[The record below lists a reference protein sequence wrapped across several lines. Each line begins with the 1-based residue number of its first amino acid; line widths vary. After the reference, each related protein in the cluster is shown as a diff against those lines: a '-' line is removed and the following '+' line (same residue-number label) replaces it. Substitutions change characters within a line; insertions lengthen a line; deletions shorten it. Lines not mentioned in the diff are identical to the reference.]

1 MIKMNVKVFR
11 KERYNFVTDY
21 ETWMPDFLKG
31 MGNGI
36 KVNTHLVTDPV
47 KDLSVGIKTNMNKNL
62 SGGSKAEG
70 IKTTATG
77 AAKEEAGQNGFAITI
92 AKLADSIIIREEGD
106 IDKIATALANKLTQ
120 TALGMG

>member
-1 MIKMNVKVFR
+1 MLKYL
-11 KERYNFVTDY
+11 EREGANVTDY
-21 ETWMPDFLKG
+21 ETWMPDFMKG

-36 KVNTHLVTDPV
+36 KVNTRLVTDPV

-62 SGGSKAEG
+62 SGGSNTKDL
-70 IKTTATG
+70 KRTTTAKDNNT
-77 AAKEEAGQNGFAITI
+77 QNGLAITI
-92 AKLADSIIIREEGD
+92 AKLADSIVIREEGD

>member
-1 MIKMNVKVFR
+1 MLKYL
-11 KERYNFVTDY
+11 EREGIDVTDY
-21 ETWMPDFLKG
+21 ETWMPDFMKG
-31 MGNGI
+31 MGHGI

-62 SGGSKAEG
+62 SDGSKTANL
-70 IKTTATG
+70 KT
-77 AAKEEAGQNGFAITI
+77 AGTSKDDTSKNGFAITI
-92 AKLADSIIIREEGD
+92 AKLADSIIVREEGD

>member
-1 MIKMNVKVFR
+1 M
-11 KERYNFVTDY
+11 TDY

-31 MGNGI
+31 MGTGI

-62 SGGSKAEG
+62 SGGSKVG
-70 IKTTATG
+70 GVKTTG
-77 AAKEEAGQNGFAITI
+77 VAKEDTGQNGFAITI